1 MVRGQNAERKQGENW
16 RVSCRNLGVGE
27 AMQFN
32 VVENE
37 NPVKSEETKKRRK
50 REVKSQQIA
59 EFSSVFSPFT
69 FFGVSFSGFDFCC
82 DKDAPHSSAVSP
94 RND

>member
-59 EFSSVFSPFT
+59 EFSYVFLFFHFFRCF
-69 FFGVSFSGFDFCC
+69 FFGF
-82 DKDAPHSSAVSP
+82 
-94 RND
+94 